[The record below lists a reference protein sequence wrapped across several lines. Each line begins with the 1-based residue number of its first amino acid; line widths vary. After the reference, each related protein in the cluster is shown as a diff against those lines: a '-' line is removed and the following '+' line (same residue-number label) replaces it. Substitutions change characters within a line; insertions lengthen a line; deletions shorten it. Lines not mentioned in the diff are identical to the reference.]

1 MVKVYIT
8 GHKVPDTDTICSAI
22 SYAEFLKKSGRA
34 EAEPIR
40 LGELN
45 NETKFVLEHF
55 NVDEPR
61 LKTSMQLKVHDLEL
75 DEPTIIY
82 RDTPVKRAIELLQE
96 KKTLL
101 LSITDEYHNWRQN

>member
-1 MVKVYIT
+1 MGDFMVKVYIT

-55 NVDEPR
+55 MWKNHV
-61 LKTSMQLKVHDLEL
+61 
-75 DEPTIIY
+75 
-82 RDTPVKRAIELLQE
+82 
-96 KKTLL
+96 
-101 LSITDEYHNWRQN
+101 